1 MPSLSILLV
10 DDNHI
15 NQRLGALMLRRLG
28 CRVTCVGDGRAA
40 VARAADESYD
50 LVLMDLRMPHMDGL
64 ETARRIRDGGSRMPI
79 VAVTASEA
87 DGDRR
92 ACDEAGIDGVLLKPL
107 RLDELQR
114 LVERLPR
121 RR

>member
-1 MPSLSILLV
+1 M

-28 CRVTCVGDGRAA
+28 CRVTCVDDGPAA
-40 VARAADESYD
+40 VLQTEDEPYD

-64 ETARRIRDGGSRMPI
+64 EATRLIRAGGARMPI

-92 ACDEAGIDGVLLKPL
+92 ACDEAGMDGMLLKPL
-107 RLDELQR
+107 RLKELRR
-114 LVERLPR
+114 LVERPPR
-121 RR
+121 RA